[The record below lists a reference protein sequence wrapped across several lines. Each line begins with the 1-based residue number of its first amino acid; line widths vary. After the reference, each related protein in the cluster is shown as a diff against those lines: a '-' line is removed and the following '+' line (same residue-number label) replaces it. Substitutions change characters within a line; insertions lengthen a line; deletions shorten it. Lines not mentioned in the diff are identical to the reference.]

1 MALDKLGIA
10 GKLNPGLNTIVLPGM
25 EKVIYAWLGIG
36 GPSKS
41 TRYKTA
47 LANMSDEEIQAE
59 YERNQKYNA
68 QNEKHVY
75 TAQELFTGKS
85 HSRDHYNQV
94 EYILQSEATSRDITL
109 KNVTEEELTK
119 HADAAAYE
127 GRDAYVK
134 DWTEVIGNTGME
146 LIFGLAETVVDV
158 IRPIN
163 PITGNPMT
171 GRPLDC
177 LLYTSPSP
185 RDRTRSRMP
194 SSA

>member
-1 MALDKLGIA
+1 MSLDKLKTA
-10 GKLNPGLNTIVLPGM
+10 GKMNPGLNTIVLPGM

-47 LANMSDEEIQAE
+47 LANMSDKEIQAE

-85 HSRDHYNQV
+85 HSRDNYNQV
-94 EYILQSEATSRDITL
+94 EYILRSEAENRDITL
-109 KNVTEEELTK
+109 KDLSKKELTK

-134 DWTEVIGNTGME
+134 PKHTLS
-146 LIFGLAETVVDV
+146 LIHISEPT
-158 IRPIN
+158 RP
-163 PITGNPMT
+163 
-171 GRPLDC
+171 
-177 LLYTSPSP
+177 Y
-185 RDRTRSRMP
+185 
-194 SSA
+194 